1 MISNP
6 EQSRLA
12 ENQAGKTHWQRWG
25 PYLSERSWGT
35 VREDYSAD
43 GDAWNSFPHD
53 HARSRAL
60 LRVGGGLHLHLKQ
73 RFEGAIDPGK
83 SQVYQMV
90 EALLTP
96 PHSTPL
102 EALLD
107 QPFASAF
114 NHPPP
119 QR

>member
-1 MISNP
+1 MTRSFVKHPWLARAAVIS
-6 EQSRLA
+6 LA
-12 ENQAGKTHWQRWG
+12 LPTPRKPPRMLASASGKPCR
-25 PYLSERSWGT
+25 
-35 VREDYSAD
+35 
-43 GDAWNSFPHD
+43 
-53 HARSRAL
+53 RAL

-96 PHSTPL
+96 PPSTPL
-102 EALLD
+102 ETLLD